1 MAAPEKA
8 MAPLRKRESIIKKL
22 NSGRRKRQSTGWG
35 EEKWVYKGHV
45 DLLDLEIV
53 VPPPLEAGEQRRF
66 EVLSP
71 KKSFALYAGET
82 RSVISYDARVDRC

>member
-1 MAAPEKA
+1 M
-8 MAPLRKRESIIKKL
+8 KRL
-22 NSGRRKRQSTGWG
+22 AVGRRKRQSTGWG

-45 DLLDLEIV
+45 DLVDLEIV

-71 KKSFALYAGET
+71 KKSFAVYAGEECPFMKYVRT
-82 RSVISYDARVDRC
+82 CEC